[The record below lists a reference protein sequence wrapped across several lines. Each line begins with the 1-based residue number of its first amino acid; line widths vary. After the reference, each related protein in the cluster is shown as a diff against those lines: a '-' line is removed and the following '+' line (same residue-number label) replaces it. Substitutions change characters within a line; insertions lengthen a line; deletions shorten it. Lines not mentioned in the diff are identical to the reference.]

1 MADKLDDAEKF
12 DFAAHR
18 KSAAVQYAK
27 IRPHYK
33 QFAIAAKRILADTLS
48 NEHVKYHSIESRAK
62 EVDSFGK
69 KAAKPSEFDPTN
81 PKYPNPLKDITDMA
95 GIRVIT
101 FLPRTVNEVCEYI
114 EQEFAILEKIDKSA
128 ELLDEGKFGYQS
140 IHFLVKMHPSRAGL
154 AEYQSFR
161 DLVLEIQVRTILQHA
176 WAEMEH
182 DIQYKSTIVIPTL
195 IKRRFIALAG
205 LLEIADREFQ
215 TLQDENERIRQRK
228 ESEIESY
235 IASLR
240 KAFDDGD
247 PSVKEYAIE
256 ALKDLSLW
264 LQSEK
269 ISGKRDLE
277 DQK

>member
-1 MADKLDDAEKF
+1 
-12 DFAAHR
+12 
-18 KSAAVQYAK
+18 
-27 IRPHYK
+27 
-33 QFAIAAKRILADTLS
+33 
-48 NEHVKYHSIESRAK
+48 
-62 EVDSFGK
+62 
-69 KAAKPSEFDPTN
+69 
-81 PKYPNPLKDITDMA
+81 MA

-269 ISGKRDLE
+269 ICGKRDLE